1 MYGADVNQLEGLAQ
15 RFALAAD
22 QLDRIRASTRGNLH
36 AIRWNGT
43 DAEFARRVWET
54 KHGPALG
61 NAARELR
68 QAADRLR
75 RNANEQETASTSQT
89 HGGGASYLASGAGGV
104 TVALPAGLTKEK
116 LDELVEMLFAANGI
130 RENIDDIDDL
140 TNLVVALLGGTKEL
154 KALQAGHFPYLAMAF
169 YGGEAAYW
177 GWSQGIDDARAWDPA
192 ARAGLTGA
200 AFAVAGPPGA
210 IAAGAG
216 FFVADRINDAFR
228 ITTGQSLSDHMADG
242 ALSQEIGDIERRSAA
257 NEIDRSMSDAEL
269 SRRADEANRIAQDAH
284 RLTEKTKTPWGCIS
298 VMLGG

>member
-15 RFALAAD
+15 RFVLAAE

-36 AIRWNGT
+36 AIRWNGS
-43 DAEFARRVWET
+43 DAESARRVWET

-75 RNANEQETASTSQT
+75 RNANEQMVASTAQMQ
-89 HGGGASYLASGAGGV
+89 GGGASFVASGAG
-104 TVALPAGLTKEK
+104 TTALPSGPTKEQ
-116 LDELVEMLFAANGI
+116 LDELVEMLFALNGI

-169 YGGEAAYW
+169 YGAEAAYW
-177 GWSQGIDDARAWDPA
+177 GWSQGVDDARAWDPA
-192 ARAGLTGA
+192 ARAGLTAA
-200 AFAVAGPPGA
+200 AFAVAGPAGA
-210 IAAGAG
+210 TAAGAG

-257 NEIDRSMSDAEL
+257 NEIDRSMSAAEL